1 MFKIIRSYWRIDK
14 VVRSILMAEF
24 FIQVINS
31 AFLMILNIH
40 LTKEGYSD
48 SQIAN
53 FVSYRYISVI
63 IIAFPLGLY
72 IKGRKLKPLF
82 YLATIGIS
90 LSSLA
95 ILYAISIKSNSLI
108 NISLTAW
115 GTSFTFMQVVV
126 LPYIL
131 RNCKPHK
138 RSEAISLSY
147 ATYSLGMIF
156 SGFFIYFLST
166 LNKQIF
172 DEETILYIISI
183 ISLLGV
189 YYVYRAKHPEQ
200 IPELDTKRINLQ
212 NFDWLLIAKALIPSL
227 ILAVGAGLTI
237 PFINLFFY
245 NVFNMDSGGFSF
257 MNAISSITVAIA
269 ALLVPVI
276 KKKYGYHVAVTV
288 VQTIAVISLALMAI
302 SGLLNSY
309 SWAIYLA
316 ILFFLIRQPLM
327 NMASPVVSELVLVY
341 VGKRNQEIVSA
352 LTAAV
357 WSGSWFLSA
366 LLFRE
371 MRSHEINY
379 SYIFL
384 ITATLYSMGVLW
396 YYNLINE
403 MKKRGDIT

>member
-24 FIQVINS
+24 FIQIINS

-40 LTKEGYSD
+40 LTKEGYTD

-82 YLATIGIS
+82 YLATFGIS
-90 LSSLA
+90 ISSLL
-95 ILYAISIKSNSLI
+95 ILHAISIKSDALI
-108 NISLTAW
+108 NIALTAW
-115 GTSFTFMQVVV
+115 GTSFTFMQVVI

-131 RNCKPHK
+131 RNCRPHK

-166 LNKQIF
+166 IDKQIF

-183 ISLLGV
+183 ISLLGA
-189 YYVYRAKHPEQ
+189 YFVYRAKEPEQ
-200 IPELDTKRINLQ
+200 IPELDSKRINLK
-212 NFDWLLIAKALIPSL
+212 NFDWLLITKALVPSL

-245 NVFNMDSGGFSF
+245 NVFAMDSGGFSI

-269 ALLVPVI
+269 ALLVPII
-276 KKKYGYHVAVTV
+276 KKRYGYHFAVTV
-288 VQTIAVISLALMAI
+288 VQSVAVLALALMAI
-302 SGLLNSY
+302 AGLYNSY

-327 NMASPVVSELVLVY
+327 NMASPVVSELVLAY

-357 WSGSWFLSA
+357 WSGSWFISA
-366 LLFRE
+366 ILFRE
-371 MRSHEINY
+371 MRSLNIDY

-384 ITATLYSMGVLW
+384 ITATLYSFGVLW

-403 MKKRGDIT
+403 MKIKGEIN